1 MHDLIFLSSL
11 DDYNWARNKL
21 LERFPK
27 AKIEDETNFRYT
39 HRFSFEHEISEN
51 HYMFALIDLGL
62 TLNSLNFQIMLK
74 ERLEDAVSLVAQYQE
89 QSIICAQAASAMN
102 LNHKTKL

>member
-11 DDYNWARNKL
+11 DDYTWVRSKL

-39 HRFSFEHEISEN
+39 HHFSFEHDISEN

-62 TLNSLNFQIMLK
+62 TLHSLNFQIMLK
-74 ERLEDAVSLVAQYQE
+74 ERLEDVVSLVAQYQE
-89 QSIICAQAASAMN
+89 QLSCALKVPQQ
-102 LNHKTKL
+102 